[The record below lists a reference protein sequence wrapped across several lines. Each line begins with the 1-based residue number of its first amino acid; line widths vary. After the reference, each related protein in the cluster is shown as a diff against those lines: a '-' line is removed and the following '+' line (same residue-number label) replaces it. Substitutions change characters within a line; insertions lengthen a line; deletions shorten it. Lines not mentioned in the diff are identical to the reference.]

1 MKTTMKSSS
10 SSFQQVATPEACFT
24 LEEYDHVGEN
34 VPNKLGWEDIQT
46 LSVLGSGAHSKVVL
60 VVDEQR
66 LHHRYALKCLDPT
79 KLLTPSDF
87 CFAAEDLAM
96 EADLL
101 SKLNHKNIVQLRGVS
116 RSSVSD
122 SYFHAANTNY
132 NDNRNEG
139 YFILLDV
146 LEETLHD
153 RIQRWRRD
161 IKQQQIHKSSA
172 LCKIFGFGKSN
183 NNNKTQTIVN
193 HQLGRIETVAIGVAD
208 AMKYLHD
215 NNIVVRDLKSKNVG
229 FDKEANVRLFDFGM
243 ARDVDDCQ
251 PGELCGTLR
260 YMAPE
265 VLRGEACGLYSDVY
279 SFGLLLWEVLSLRVP
294 YYYDGGL
301 KRSSDALKF
310 IQQVAHTHARPPLD
324 SKMIPCES
332 TRRLIQDCWDLDYL
346 KRPTFQHICARL
358 RNIVLDG
365 KQPPILEIDERSA
378 KTDIMSSTTGS
389 ID

>member
-10 SSFQQVATPEACFT
+10 SSFQPVATPEACFA

-34 VPNKLGWEDIQT
+34 VPNKLDWEDIQT
-46 LSVLGSGAHSKVVL
+46 VSVLGSGAHSKVFL
-60 VVDEQR
+60 VVDQQR
-66 LHHRYALKCLDPT
+66 LHRYALKCLDPS

-87 CFAAEDLAM
+87 CYAAEDLAM
-96 EADLL
+96 EVDLL

-122 SYFHAANTNY
+122 SYYRAANNN
-132 NDNRNEG
+132 NDNHNEG

-146 LEETLHD
+146 LEETLKD

-161 IKQQQIHKSSA
+161 IKQQQIHKSS

-183 NNNKTQTIVN
+183 NNKTQTIMN
-193 HQLGRIETVAIGVAD
+193 LLLGRIETVAIGVAD
-208 AMKYLHD
+208 AMEYLHD
-215 NNIVVRDLKSKNVG
+215 KNIVVRDLKSENVG

-251 PGELCGTLR
+251 PGELYGTLR

-265 VLRGEACGLYSDVY
+265 VLRGEVCGLYSDVY
-279 SFGLLLWEVLSLRVP
+279 SFGLLLWEVLSLRLP
-294 YYYDGGL
+294 YDTL
-301 KRSSDALKF
+301 KRSSDPPLKF

-332 TRRLIQDCWDLDYL
+332 TRRLIQDCWDIDYL
-346 KRPTFQHICARL
+346 KRPTFQHICTRL
-358 RNIVLDG
+358 RNILDG
-365 KQPPILEIDERSA
+365 KQPILEIEPSA
-378 KTDIMSSTTGS
+378 KTDITSSTTGS
-389 ID
+389 IIDCEYK

>member
-1 MKTTMKSSS
+1 MPKLVHKPLSNSHNKERKKHTLMKTTMKSSS

-251 PGELCGTLR
+251 PGELCRTPRSFTRRGLRTVFGCLLVWTFALGSSIASGTLL
-260 YMAPE
+260 
-265 VLRGEACGLYSDVY
+265 LRWWFETIIGRSQVY
-279 SFGLLLWEVLSLRVP
+279 SA
-294 YYYDGGL
+294 GGP
-301 KRSSDALKF
+301 
-310 IQQVAHTHARPPLD
+310 HTCTAA
-324 SKMIPCES
+324 S
-332 TRRLIQDCWDLDYL
+332 
-346 KRPTFQHICARL
+346 
-358 RNIVLDG
+358 
-365 KQPPILEIDERSA
+365 
-378 KTDIMSSTTGS
+378 
-389 ID
+389 